1 MKKKK
6 KKKFSPS
13 MATKRFTLIENP
25 PFASSWEEEEF
36 DYERRDKQIKL
47 WRRAQKK

>member
-1 MKKKK
+1 
-6 KKKFSPS
+6 

-25 PFASSWEEEEF
+25 PFASSWEEEEEF

-47 WRRAQKK
+47 WRRTQKK